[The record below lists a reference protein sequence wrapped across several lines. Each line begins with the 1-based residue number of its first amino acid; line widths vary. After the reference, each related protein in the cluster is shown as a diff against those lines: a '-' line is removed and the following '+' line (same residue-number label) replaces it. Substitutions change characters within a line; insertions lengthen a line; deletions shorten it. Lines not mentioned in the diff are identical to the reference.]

1 MMDPNADQIPFH
13 QKRGTEKSLGGSSIL
28 TKTLHPTVKANL
40 GGQDVR
46 IMIETGPKLSLKPKR
61 SEPRC
66 IEQMYGTVTKTAESL
81 TNIFGT
87 GRNNAGR

>member
-1 MMDPNADQIPFH
+1 MMDPNADQIPLH
-13 QKRGTEKSLGGSSIL
+13 QNQGTEKSLGGSSIL

-46 IMIETGPKLSLKPKR
+46 IMIETGAKLLLKLKR
-61 SEPRC
+61 PEPRC
-66 IEQMYGTVTKTAESL
+66 NEQMYGTVTKTVESL

-87 GRNNAGR
+87 GRNIAGR